1 LRQHPP
7 QLTKGVEQLID
18 LLHQRGKVVY
28 LVSGGFRQM
37 IEPVADSLRIPIHR
51 IYANN
56 LLFSNTAEGSFEG
69 FDTNELTSRDGGKP
83 AVLNRLI
90 ALYGYE
96 SIVMIGDGVTDMVD
110 YCIAVVMASISTVA
124 VIDISSIWTCSKL
137 GLQRSYSSASVVS

>member
-1 LRQHPP
+1 
-7 QLTKGVEQLID
+7 
-18 LLHQRGKVVY
+18 
-28 LVSGGFRQM
+28 M

-56 LLFSNTAEGSFEG
+56 LLFSNTADGTFEG

-110 YCIAVVMASISTVA
+110 YCIAIVMASIDFYRCCNRHLFHLDLTYR
-124 VIDISSIWTCSKL
+124 KL
-137 GLQRSYSSASVVS
+137 SLQRSYSSASVES

>member
-1 LRQHPP
+1 
-7 QLTKGVEQLID
+7 
-18 LLHQRGKVVY
+18 
-28 LVSGGFRQM
+28 M

-56 LLFSNTAEGSFEG
+56 LLFSNTSEGSFEG

-124 VIDISSIWTCSKL
+124 VINISSIWTCSKL
-137 GLQRSYSSASVVS
+137 GLQRSYSSASVES

>member
-1 LRQHPP
+1 M
-7 QLTKGVEQLID
+7 EQLVD

-56 LLFSNTAEGSFEG
+56 LLFSSTTADGSFEG

-110 YCIAVVMASISTVA
+110 YCIAVVMASISNTA
-124 VIDISSIWTCSKL
+124 VIDISSIWTYSKL
-137 GLQRSYSSASVVS
+137 GPQRSYSSASAGS

>member
-1 LRQHPP
+1 
-7 QLTKGVEQLID
+7 
-18 LLHQRGKVVY
+18 
-28 LVSGGFRQM
+28 M

-56 LLFSNTAEGSFEG
+56 LLFSNTADGTFEG

-96 SIVMIGDGVTDMVD
+96 SIVMMNRLIR
-110 YCIAVVMASISTVA
+110 SP
-124 VIDISSIWTCSKL
+124 SSDDPTL
-137 GLQRSYSSASVVS
+137 VESAPAL

>member
-1 LRQHPP
+1 VDQFLQQHPP

-18 LLHQRGKVVY
+18 FLHQRGKAVY

-56 LLFSNTAEGSFEG
+56 LLFAPADGSFEG

-83 AVLNRLI
+83 AVLTRLI
-90 ALYGYE
+90 SLYGYE
-96 SIVMIGDGVTDMVD
+96 PIVMIGDGVTDMVS
-110 YCIAVVMASISTVA
+110 YCCISVNRHCT
-124 VIDISSIWTCSKL
+124 IW
-137 GLQRSYSSASVVS
+137 A